1 MRILFLSI
9 SMGAGHIKAAE
20 ALKEYIVLRYPG
32 SENLIVDTL
41 KNINPVVHKVVVDG
55 YLNVIKKKPEIYGC
69 LYRMSEYRE
78 NITRLSQRVSS
89 LLASKIHKLVLDFK
103 PAIIVCT
110 HPFPLQMVAHL
121 KKHKN
126 MKVPAVAI
134 LTDFVNHPLWLHDN
148 IEAYIVGHDYIK
160 HDMEECGIDKNCI
173 FSYGIPVSRKFLK
186 PTSKATARNRLSL
199 ENKLTVLLM
208 GGSLGIGEIES
219 SFRAFAGCK
228 RDLQIITV
236 AGKNAVLEEKIK
248 ALSKSYNKP
257 IRTLGYTQNI
267 PELMDC
273 SDFIATKPGGMT
285 ISEALVKKLPILI
298 ISPIPGQEERNA
310 RFLINSGAA
319 VAINKKDSIDGTL
332 CQVFDNPLR
341 YRHMSQMAE
350 NLSTPEAGHNIVNLM
365 EKLIHDNLFKYSSNT
380 L

>member
-1 MRILFLSI
+1 MRVLFLSI
-9 SMGAGHIKAAE
+9 SMGAGHINAAKALE
-20 ALKEYIVLRYPG
+20 EYIVLRYPD
-32 SENLIVDTL
+32 SKNLIIDTL
-41 KNINPVVHKVVVDG
+41 KYINPVIHKVIVDG
-55 YLNVIKKKPEIYGC
+55 YLNIVKKKPEIYGS
-69 LYRMSEYRE
+69 LYRMSECRE
-78 NITRLSQRVSS
+78 NLNKLSQRLSS

-110 HPFPLQMVAHL
+110 HPFPLQIVAHL

-126 MKVPAVAI
+126 VKVPAVAI
-134 LTDFVNHPLWLHDN
+134 LTDFVNHPLWFHDN

-160 HDMEECGIDKNCI
+160 HDMEECGICKNCI
-173 FSYGIPVSRKFLK
+173 FPFGIPVSRKFLK
-186 PTSKATARNRLSL
+186 PSSKAIALNRLSL
-199 ENKLTVLLM
+199 ENKLTVLVM
-208 GGSLGIGEIES
+208 GGNLGIGDIEN

-236 AGKNAVLEEKIK
+236 TGKNIALEEKIK
-248 ALSKSYNKP
+248 ALSKSYNRP
-257 IRTLGYTQNI
+257 IKIFGYTQNI

-319 VAINKKDSIDGTL
+319 VSINRKDSIDSIL
-332 CQVFDNPLR
+332 CQIFDNPLR
-341 YRHMSQMAE
+341 YHHMKQMAE
-350 NLSTPEAGHNIVNLM
+350 NLSKPEAGHNIVNLM
-365 EKLIHDNLFKYSSNT
+365 EKLIHDNLLKYSSYT